1 MKINLDKLNKLK
13 EDGWLMSQVHP
24 TLPLTIWNYTNKTQ
38 WEGYWTEITL
48 MCRALITDSDGN
60 IVAYP
65 LKKFFNYG
73 ELAAEGAVPTGDY
86 KMYKKMDG
94 SLIQLFNYNG
104 HWVVSSRGSFTSDH
118 AQYAAE
124 ILNDKYPIYDTE
136 FDGLEEDC
144 NYIFELI
151 HPDTRIVVDYGE
163 KRDLILLAV
172 IDKDGVE
179 KNIKEY
185 ANILTLVE
193 EVQFY
198 SVDIETGDQPII
210 YDTKHISDWE
220 SVKMLVEDDE
230 EGYVIKFASGE
241 RMKIKGDEYCR
252 LHRIVT
258 MTSSYDIWETL
269 RDNKDITEL
278 LERAPDEWLAWVYK
292 TIGEIYVEYKKI
304 HQQIEK
310 DWNYGM
316 IDRNLYYIDMDTN
329 RWTINPYFRR
339 GDIAQY
345 INTCQFPAL
354 MFNKLDGLDY
364 DKKVWELCKPAHSKA
379 FSI

>member
-13 EDGWLMSQVHP
+13 EEGWLMSQVHP
-24 TLPLTIWNYTNKTQ
+24 TLPLTIWNYTNQTQ
-38 WEGYWTEITL
+38 WEQYWNEITL
-48 MCRALITDSDGN
+48 MCRALVTDCDGN

-73 ELAAEGAVPTGDY
+73 ELAADGAVPTGAY

-94 SLIQLFNYNG
+94 SLIQLFNWGG
-104 HWVVSSRGSFTSDH
+104 HWVISSRGSFTSDH
-118 AQYAAE
+118 ANYADQILAE
-124 ILNDKYPIYDTE
+124 RNTPLWELDRNLN
-136 FDGLEEDC
+136 F
-144 NYIFELI
+144 IFELI
-151 HPDTRIVVDYGE
+151 HPDTRIVVDYGNT
-163 KRDLILLAV
+163 KDLVLLAV
-172 IDKDGVE
+172 IDQYGTERDISYYKD
-179 KNIKEY
+179 IF
-185 ANILTLVE
+185 TLVE
-193 EVQFY
+193 EVEFC
-198 SVDIETGDQPII
+198 SVDIEAGDEPII
-210 YDTKHISDWE
+210 YDTKHLSDWE

-278 LERAPDEWLAWVYK
+278 LERAPDEWLTWVYK
-292 TIGEIYVEYKKI
+292 TIGEIYVQYKKI
-304 HQQIEK
+304 LQQIER

-316 IDRNLYYIDMDTN
+316 TERNLYYMDIETN
-329 RWTINPYFRR
+329 RWTINPYIKRKEV
-339 GDIAQY
+339 AEY
-345 INTCQFPAL
+345 VNACQFPSL
-354 MFNKLDGLDY
+354 MFNKLDGLEY
-364 DKKVWELCKPAHSKA
+364 DSKIWELCKPAHSKA